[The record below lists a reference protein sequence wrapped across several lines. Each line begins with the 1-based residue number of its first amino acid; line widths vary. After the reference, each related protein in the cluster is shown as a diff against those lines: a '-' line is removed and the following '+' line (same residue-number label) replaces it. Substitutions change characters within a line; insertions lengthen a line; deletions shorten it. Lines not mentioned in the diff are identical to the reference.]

1 MNNKFKFLAV
11 GISAFIIGLSLN
23 NIAVSDVPS
32 KIAVVDVSSVVNSS
46 SQVQALKKEQQ
57 AKAKELMTFIE
68 KARKDVAAT
77 TDTKKD
83 DVKQVE
89 KKDAV
94 DKTNTEENKETS
106 VKPAENAAKA
116 ELKGQVKDIVEESGV
131 DTSKLT
137 NDQINELNKINF
149 SKEAKSGTQLTYNDF
164 KKLLKL

>member
-11 GISAFIIGLSLN
+11 GISAFVIGLSLN

-77 TDTKKD
+77 TDTKK
-83 DVKQVE
+83 KQALEDKYNKELNTKRAAMDKNYATKLEAIDKSISAQIAAQAKTGGYDIVLA
-89 KKDAV
+89 KGVVLYGGSDITDAV
-94 DKTNTEENKETS
+94 KKA
-106 VKPAENAAKA
+106 VK
-116 ELKGQVKDIVEESGV
+116 
-131 DTSKLT
+131 
-137 NDQINELNKINF
+137 
-149 SKEAKSGTQLTYNDF
+149 
-164 KKLLKL
+164 